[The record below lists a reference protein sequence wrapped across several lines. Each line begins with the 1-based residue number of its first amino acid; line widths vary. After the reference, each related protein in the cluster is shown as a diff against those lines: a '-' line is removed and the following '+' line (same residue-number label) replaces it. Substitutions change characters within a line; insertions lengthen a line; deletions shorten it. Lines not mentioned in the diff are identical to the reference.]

1 MRAVSDVTAVRVTV
15 PSSCVTSVYVTL
27 PRGIT
32 VPLASGIL
40 FSNTGINKYENSH
53 NAKLFL

>member
-27 PRGIT
+27 PRGST
-32 VPLASGIL
+32 VPLASANI
-40 FSNTGINKYENSH
+40 TDIHYRKC
-53 NAKLFL
+53 FLQ